1 MKHEEV
7 QANASANNSEVARDR
22 VKTIAELAAIAK
34 RARSEGKFFVL
45 AHGVFDLLHL
55 GHV

>member
-34 RARSEGKFFVL
+34 RARSEGKSVVL